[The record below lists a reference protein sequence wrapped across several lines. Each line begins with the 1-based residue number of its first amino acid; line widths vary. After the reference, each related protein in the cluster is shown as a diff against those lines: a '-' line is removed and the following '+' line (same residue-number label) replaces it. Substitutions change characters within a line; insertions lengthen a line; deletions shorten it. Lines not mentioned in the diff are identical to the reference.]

1 MALNSPDDVQEIVP
15 VLAENNA
22 HAPKLAN
29 KLSHRR
35 GLIILSKSHHRG
47 RMLLELGSK
56 RERNLLLRGFKLLL
70 DELNMAEP
78 NLDNAGAHLKSSP
91 RRQSVLS
98 FFDREERRLSERKDS
113 RSSGSPRSATFGD
126 DQPVLPADTT
136 PTPSPVR
143 RGSAVTDDKPDA
155 ASIAHFY
162 KTRFDDEPE
171 DSSRPKSFLLQP
183 ASTVAM

>member
-1 MALNSPDDVQEIVP
+1 MP
-15 VLAENNA
+15 VLPENNV

-70 DELNMAEP
+70 DELNEAESNFDSP
-78 NLDNAGAHLKSSP
+78 SASRKSSP

-98 FFDREERRLSERKDS
+98 FFDREDGRLSERKDS
-113 RSSGSPRSATFGD
+113 LSSGSPRSVTFED
-126 DQPVLPADTT
+126 EQPIVPTDSAPIT
-136 PTPSPVR
+136 PPPSPRR
-143 RGSAVTDDKPDA
+143 RGSAVTGDDKPDTA
-155 ASIAHFY
+155 PIGHFY

-171 DSSRPKSFLLQP
+171 ESSSSKSTLLQP